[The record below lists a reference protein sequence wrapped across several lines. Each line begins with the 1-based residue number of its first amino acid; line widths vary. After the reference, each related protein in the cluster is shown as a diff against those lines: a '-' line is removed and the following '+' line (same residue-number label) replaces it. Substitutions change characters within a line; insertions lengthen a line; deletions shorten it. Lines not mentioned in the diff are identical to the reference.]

1 MGCPGML
8 NFITHA
14 TGDDH
19 INDARF
25 DEFDEAINKLIFG
38 RTFTVERIGV
48 ARNITAM
55 GIDRALEKGPT
66 MDIFCCHVLRSH
78 CRR

>member
-1 MGCPGML
+1 ML

-38 RTFTVERIGV
+38 RKRTDLFERRVRLMKQWGDFLAKPRPVAPTVDLQAERQ
-48 ARNITAM
+48 
-55 GIDRALEKGPT
+55 
-66 MDIFCCHVLRSH
+66 
-78 CRR
+78 RREAA